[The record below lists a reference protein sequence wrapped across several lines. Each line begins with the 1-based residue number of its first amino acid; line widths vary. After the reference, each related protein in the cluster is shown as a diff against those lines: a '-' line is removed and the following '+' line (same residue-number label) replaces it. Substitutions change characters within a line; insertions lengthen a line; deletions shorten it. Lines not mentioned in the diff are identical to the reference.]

1 MNEQTTYP
9 ATAPSVAIVS
19 ANPDTA
25 APEIDL
31 NRVSVSAAPTNPDSP
46 NGETAVTIVFWARDD
61 KSGLGT
67 VNYRLLDPQGRSH
80 SQWHYHDNFY
90 TRFFEGDP
98 TAWAE
103 YTVNVLLPVGSAPGT
118 WGLQSITLEDKAG
131 NTNPV
136 LFTENIHFE
145 SGNGRRARRSFG
157 VGGHRFIVE

>member
-1 MNEQTTYP
+1 M
-9 ATAPSVAIVS
+9 
-19 ANPDTA
+19 
-25 APEIDL
+25 
-31 NRVSVSAAPTNPDSP
+31 SAAPTNPDSP